1 MYRMSR
7 SVKPQRTYDSSRRQE
22 QAQRNRRTIL
32 AVAHERFLADGYA
45 ATTMGAVADG
55 AEVSVETIY
64 KAFRNKPGLVKAVFD
79 VSVVGDDEPVPM
91 LQREF
96 VQRNTTEPD
105 PRIKLQMYGEHLTE
119 IGPRSFPLQLVVRD
133 AAASDAGA
141 AEVWAQMQAERL
153 AGMTAFATHLA
164 DSGHLR
170 EGLAVEQARDIL
182 WLHNSVEVW
191 DLLVNQRGWSE
202 ERWGT
207 WIGAQLVAA
216 LL

>member
-22 QAQRNRRTIL
+22 QAQQNRRTIL
-32 AVAHERFLADGYA
+32 EVAHRRFVSDGYA
-45 ATTMGAVADG
+45 ATTMGAVAAG
-55 AEVSVETIY
+55 ADVSVETIY
-64 KAFRNKPGLVKAVFD
+64 KAFRNKPGLVKAVLD
-79 VSVVGDDEPVPM
+79 VSVVGDDEPIPM

-96 VQRNTTEPD
+96 VQRNTAEPD

-133 AAASDAGA
+133 AAVSDAGA

-153 AGMTAFATHLA
+153 TGMTAFATHLA
-164 DSGHLR
+164 DGGHLR
-170 EGLAVEQARDIL
+170 GGLAVEDARDIL
-182 WLHNSVEVW
+182 WLHNSVDVW

-207 WIGAQLVAA
+207 WIGAQLIAA